1 MAELRVGLALGG
13 GGARGLAHIPMLEVF
28 DELGVRPASI
38 TGCSMG
44 ALVGAAY
51 AAGMS
56 ASDIRAR
63 AEKLLNNRMDAMRY
77 VFGTRKSKLTDLLSL
92 KGMLA
97 LHIQGAKLVDL
108 ILPDGLPKNIEDM
121 PIPFRTVATDY
132 QMMEER
138 IIDSGDLVTAVAAS
152 IAIPGVIA
160 GPVVDTHLYVDG
172 GLTNPVPFN
181 HAKKGADIVVA
192 IDVTG
197 RPGDFRRAHPSN
209 HELAVGAVLI
219 MFNQIAELR
228 RAVNPPDIYI
238 TPDLKDFGAGD
249 FFRVR
254 EFFEAAQPAKDQLK
268 RALEMRLGK

>member
-1 MAELRVGLALGG
+1 MAEIKIGLALGG
-13 GGARGLAHIPMLEVF
+13 GAARGLAHIPMLEVF
-28 DELGVRPASI
+28 DELGVKPASI

-44 ALVGAAY
+44 ALIGAAY

-56 ASDIRAR
+56 AKEIRTR
-63 AEKLLNNRMDAMRY
+63 AETLLNNRMDAMRY

-97 LHIQGAKLVDL
+97 LHIQGNRLVDL
-108 ILPDGLPKNIEDM
+108 ILPDNLPKNIEDM

-132 QMMEER
+132 HTMEER
-138 IIDSGDLVTAVAAS
+138 IIETGDLVTAVAAS

-160 GPVVDTHLYVDG
+160 GPIVDTHLYVDG

-181 HAKKGADIVVA
+181 HAKKGSDIVVA

-197 RPGDFRRAHPSN
+197 RPGGFRRAHPSN

-254 EFFEAAQPAKDQLK
+254 EFFAAAEPAKQELK
-268 RALEMRLGK
+268 RALEMRLNT